1 VLAAGAE
8 ELRRHMVFRDALR
21 ADKVLRDTYAALKR
35 SLALQYKDDRSA
47 YNEAKSAFV
56 NSIAGTR

>member
-1 VLAAGAE
+1 
-8 ELRRHMVFRDALR
+8 MVFRDALR